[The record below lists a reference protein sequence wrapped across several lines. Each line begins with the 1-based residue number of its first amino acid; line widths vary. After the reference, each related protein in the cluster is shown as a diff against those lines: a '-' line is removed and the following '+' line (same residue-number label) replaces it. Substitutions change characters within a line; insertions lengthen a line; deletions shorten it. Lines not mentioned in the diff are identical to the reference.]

1 MPGRKLL
8 EPAIFKVCLQAVDE
22 NAGFVPPRLARG
34 PAYSKSATLLN
45 PNGPKWGGKLSDM
58 AAIVAIAQEP
68 YAQSGRLSGT
78 KVAFPS
84 NAFDRAMK

>member
-1 MPGRKLL
+1 MPVKALG
-8 EPAIFKVCLQAVDE
+8 PAVFMVRLRAVDE
-22 NAGFVPPRLARG
+22 KVGFVPLRPARE
-34 PAYSKSATLLN
+34 PAFVRPLTLLN

-84 NAFDRAMK
+84 NAFDRDMK